1 MGNAHSEYLGPLS
14 EMGLPGMLI
23 VFLLMIYV
31 IYTGLKVF
39 KKGNREVKFLS
50 MMVTLGLITYFTHG
64 ILNNF
69 LDTDKLSVPF
79 WGFIAI
85 IVALDIFHTNK
96 DEREISEQAGA

>member
-1 MGNAHSEYLGPLS
+1 
-14 EMGLPGMLI
+14 
-23 VFLLMIYV
+23 MIYV

-96 DEREISEQAGA
+96 DERGISEQTGA